1 MPTPKLDP
9 DARALL
15 RTQLDSSEKLEL
27 LSALRS
33 AGRPM
38 SVAEIER
45 ACRLAAQTVREVLGS
60 LTELSIIERDEAGLH
75 FHMAATVRLPAFET
89 LMSVYEAD
97 RSVVL
102 STLSAH
108 AMERIR
114 DMAARTFA
122 EAFVAN
128 KRAEDDERK

>member
-1 MPTPKLDP
+1 MSTPKLDS

-15 RTQLDSSEKLEL
+15 RNQLDSFEKLEL
-27 LSALRS
+27 LSALRA

-38 SVAEIER
+38 STIELER
-45 ACRLAAQTVREVLGS
+45 ACRLASQTVREVLGS
-60 LTELSIIERDEAGLH
+60 LTDLSIIERHEDGQL
-75 FHMAATVRLPAFET
+75 FHVAATIRLPAFET
-89 LMSVYEAD
+89 LMAAYEED

-114 DMAARTFA
+114 NMAARTFA
-122 EAFVAN
+122 EAFVAR
-128 KRAEDDERK
+128 KRAEDDG